1 MTAVIEVQGL
11 RKRFG
16 RITALDGLD
25 LTVERGTVAG
35 FLGPNGAGKSTTIRV
50 LLGTYRRDAGTV
62 RVLGADPV
70 RDAVAVHRRIA
81 YVPGDV
87 DLWPQLTG
95 GECIDALL
103 GLRGAAPTRQARA
116 ETIDRFE
123 LDSTRR
129 MSEYSKGN
137 RQKVALVAA
146 FAAPADLLILDEPT
160 SGLDP
165 LMEDVFTDCVR
176 EATAAGSSVLLSS
189 HILGEVEKLCD
200 TVTIVRSGRT
210 VAAGSLAQMRH
221 LTRTRVT
228 AEVAE
233 QPDGL
238 AELADVDDVEIT
250 SRSNIAGTTTV
261 SLTVEQPGLSRLIA
275 ALGRLD
281 VRSLEVS
288 PPSLEEMFRRY
299 YGDHDHP
306 TTER

>member
-11 RKRFG
+11 RKSFG

-25 LTVERGTVAG
+25 LTVEQGTVAG

-70 RDAVAVHRRIA
+70 RDAVEVHRRIA

-103 GLRGAAPTRQARA
+103 GLRGAVYTAQARA
-116 ETIDRFE
+116 QMIERFE
-123 LDSTRR
+123 LDPTRR

-146 FAAPADLLILDEPT
+146 FAAHAELLILDEPT

-210 VAAGSLAQMRH
+210 VAAGSLARMRH

-228 AEVAE
+228 AEVAGS
-233 QPDGL
+233 PDGL
-238 AELADVDDVEIT
+238 AELDGVDDVEIVPHP
-250 SRSNIAGTTTV
+250 ADGGTTTV
-261 SLTVEQPGLSRLIA
+261 SLTVEPPALSRLVA
-275 ALGRLD
+275 ALGGLD

-299 YGDHDHP
+299 YGGHDHA
-306 TTER
+306 TTK